1 MSLPLRLP
9 YCSPAR
15 RLRAVLLFPCFRA
28 PVTPPPSPVCSQEPD
43 SEPEG
48 GTPESYAEEEAWLY
62 SSGHWGRVLSGGV
75 GAIPQGW
82 AWPGS
87 PSVQLAP
94 QPRHRPPP
102 PPTAIPASSAATSP
116 ITVSWRSSQSIRPI
130 VLGRRPSVAQGP
142 RRAKERQ
149 PGTAS
154 TGGKEPELRVNI
166 QNERR
171 LRSVEEPAP
180 YLPVP
185 RTLAF
190 RGVAGRGLCPGKRT
204 GKLGKPASASP
215 EKYQGSCRR
224 VTLEFKGVEKP
235 R

>member
-15 RLRAVLLFPCFRA
+15 RLRAVLLFPYFRA

-43 SEPEG
+43 SELEG
-48 GTPESYAEEEAWLY
+48 GSPESCAEEEVWLY

-87 PSVQLAP
+87 PSGPPAP
-94 QPRHRPPP
+94 QPRHRPSTQ
-102 PPTAIPASSAATSP
+102 PTPVLAPSAATSP
-116 ITVSWRSSQSIRPI
+116 IAVSWHSQSIRPA
-130 VLGRRPSVAQGP
+130 VLGRRPSVAQSP

-154 TGGKEPELRVNI
+154 AGGKEPEFRVVNI
-166 QNERR
+166 HNERR
-171 LRSVEEPAP
+171 WRSLEEPNPAFS
-180 YLPVP
+180 VP
-185 RTLAF
+185 RTLAI
-190 RGVAGRGLCPGKRT
+190 RGVASRSLCPGKRS
-204 GKLGKPASASP
+204 GKLNKPASASP
-215 EKYQGSCRR
+215 EKYQGSCRT